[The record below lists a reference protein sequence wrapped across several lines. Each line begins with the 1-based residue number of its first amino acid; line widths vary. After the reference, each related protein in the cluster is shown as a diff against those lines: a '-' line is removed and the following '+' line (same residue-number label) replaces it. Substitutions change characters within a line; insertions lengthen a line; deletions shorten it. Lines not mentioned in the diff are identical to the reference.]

1 MGAASLSIRG
11 HYDPYVFNGY
21 VVFRRETL
29 AQIFFERGLEGTAAA
44 AEVNDH
50 GCPRLASGRPL
61 SPSSQLWARPP

>member
-21 VVFRRETL
+21 VLFRRETL

-50 GCPRLASGRPL
+50 GCP
-61 SPSSQLWARPP
+61 PSQRKAPFSE